1 MSERPYFPTT
11 VRVGETIS
19 VVDASGKP
27 VAELVVPTLEDFQ
40 ATNPEAGRVVI
51 FFKGLIRKAGLRPDG
66 IPGDVIAE
74 FERRYR
80 ETGHTFKEATLYRP
94 NPHDFSM
101 IGWKV
106 REYRE
111 SLPVVESGYRRDIY
125 FAKPTSAVFTT
136 LFTYRDVVYEE

>member
-1 MSERPYFPTT
+1 MSEKPFFPTT

-19 VVDASGKP
+19 VVDAEGNP
-27 VAELVVPTLEDFQ
+27 VAELVVPCLEDFQ
-40 ATNPEAGRVVI
+40 NTVPMAGRVVI

-66 IPGDVIAE
+66 IPADVIAE

-80 ETGHTFKEATLYRP
+80 EIELTFKEAILYRP

-111 SLPVVESGYRRDIY
+111 SLPPVESGYRRDIY
-125 FAKPTSAVFTT
+125 FAKPTWAPYTT
-136 LFTYRDVVYEE
+136 LFTYRDMEYEE